1 MTEKEVVEIL
11 KLFKRAPDDIREA
24 SEKLNF
30 WRNAGGPV
38 AEEEEVRLEK
48 KIIELQAFIAAVGRA
63 LERLPKYQR
72 DIVSLRGDN
81 VVWWKISHKVDYSV
95 RSCQGHYSHALRSL
109 ADSKELLKYA
119 GRKEDGDSDF

>member
-24 SEKLNF
+24 SEKLKYWQNV
-30 WRNAGGPV
+30 GGPV

-48 KIIELQAFIAAVGRA
+48 KIIELQTFIAAVGRA

-72 DIVSLRGDN
+72 DIVRFRGDS
-81 VVWWKISHKVDYSV
+81 VVWWKISREVGYSV

-119 GRKEDGDSDF
+119 GTKEGFDS